1 MEIPSSMDTI
11 MGNTLPHRWNGKDV
25 RMISGLL
32 IHLVE
37 AEVTDGIPGA
47 GRGHE

>member
-11 MGNTLPHRWNGKDV
+11 MRITLHIVGTEEDV

-37 AEVTDGIPGA
+37 AEVTDGNPRCWTGS
-47 GRGHE
+47 